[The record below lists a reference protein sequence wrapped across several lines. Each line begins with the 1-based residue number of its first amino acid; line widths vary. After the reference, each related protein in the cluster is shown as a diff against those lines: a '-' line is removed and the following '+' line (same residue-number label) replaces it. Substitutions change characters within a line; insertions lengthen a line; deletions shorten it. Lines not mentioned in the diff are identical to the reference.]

1 MHNRETEILILRLS
15 SLRRWRKGQE
25 VEVLEAH
32 KAAIQAIIKFPSGE
46 LVTDT
51 VRGLAAMPSLGV
63 LSASHDGSIRLWEL
77 SGQVLLEMVGH
88 TAIVYSVDAH
98 ASGLIVSGSEGRF
111 AKIWKGIKLSIEL
124 GVLCSY
130 TFCYQFRLV
139 KTGLMMAYH
148 VLFLMEFNMI
158 MCLMIDIGDGEPVR
172 KLPYN
177 RSGCAYTLVN
187 LQSQLHQQLNLLLSM
202 SPRLDFVI
210 VKNGSYE
217 QFPWGKSSF
226 EKLIVTWRQD
236 FLVEKQLYSMGGMSH
251 VLNVWMY
258 ECCSEV
264 DSAIAERV
272 GNVIPRIFNWKVVG
286 IKVKYEKF
294 MGGIFSKFVYNNIR
308 PTHEKVQS
316 LDLQMIEGFELND
329 DEYGFSPKTV
339 AGRSGLLSDASAS
352 QHTKRR
358 RTVRFDFTIIKEQV
372 YQKTPSSVSTKTVST
387 QKTPSSDLKHVHAE
401 KTTPSSSSKL
411 VCHDNSNET
420 WDEMK
425 LFFQSYVDTKFN
437 FLHDLMVKQHQES
450 NEKIDKQHAE
460 LIQML
465 KHNNQINEK
474 DVEGCCEDITTA
486 RLGALVKF
494 VVNQNSANP
503 NVGTPST
510 VHINKD
516 QMGVEGISADIG
528 PATLKSLVTVVKN
541 LKPDSA
547 NVGTSTM
554 QHIDVIFYYLRKKS
568 KLRNDQDYRF
578 TTTNCFFKN
587 YIVETHSNY
596 YEDDTNTV
604 ITTQQDYA
612 QSVDVVL
619 NEDATTNIIKGYCMS
634 SGLPWH
640 QVDEVYVPIN
650 CNNKFHWVLAAIVL
664 KDRRICVYDS
674 LSSLRNMKSINEI
687 NKLVAMLPTYLYD
700 KLG

>member
-1 MHNRETEILILRLS
+1 MFR
-15 SLRRWRKGQE
+15 Q
-25 VEVLEAH
+25 
-32 KAAIQAIIKFPSGE
+32 IIFGSF
-46 LVTDT
+46 LD
-51 VRGLAAMPSLGV
+51 MP
-63 LSASHDGSIRLWEL
+63 
-77 SGQVLLEMVGH
+77 QCN
-88 TAIVYSVDAH
+88 Y
-98 ASGLIVSGSEGRF
+98 
-111 AKIWKGIKLSIEL
+111 
-124 GVLCSY
+124 
-130 TFCYQFRLV
+130 
-139 KTGLMMAYH
+139 
-148 VLFLMEFNMI
+148 
-158 MCLMIDIGDGEPVR
+158 
-172 KLPYN
+172 
-177 RSGCAYTLVN
+177 
-187 LQSQLHQQLNLLLSM
+187 QSQLSKCLLMFEIHQDNPEEIQVYVQEIILKFSIIEYDIISGLKCSGSIEEHLFSGSSRINGEIFF
-202 SPRLDFVI
+202 RNKKLDFVI

-217 QFPWGKSSF
+217 QFSWGKSSF

-272 GNVIPRIFNWKVVG
+272 ENVIPRIFNWKVVG
-286 IKVKYEKF
+286 IKVKYENF

-308 PTHEKVQS
+308 PTHEEVQS
-316 LDLQMIEGFELND
+316 LDLQMIEEFELND
-329 DEYGFSPKTV
+329 DEYGFSLETV
-339 AGRSGLLSDASAS
+339 AGRSEILKKTGLLSDASAS

-358 RTVRFDFTIIKEQV
+358 RTVRFDFAIIEEQV
-372 YQKTPSSVSTKTVST
+372 YQKTPSSVSTRTVST
-387 QKTPSSDLKHVHAE
+387 QKTPSSDSKRVHAE
-401 KTTPSSSSKL
+401 KTTSSSSSKS
-411 VCHDNSNET
+411 VRHDNSDET

-425 LFFQSYVDTKFN
+425 LFFQSYVDRKFN
-437 FLHDLMVKQHQES
+437 FLHDLTVKQHQES
-450 NEKIDKQHAE
+450 NEKVDKQHAE

-474 DVEGCCEDITTA
+474 DVEGCCEDIATA
-486 RLGALVKF
+486 RLDALVKF

-528 PATLKSLVTVVKN
+528 PATLESLVTVVEN
-541 LKPDSA
+541 LKPNSA
-547 NVGTSTM
+547 NIGTSTM
-554 QHIDVIFYYLRKKS
+554 QLPPDFPDAIVAAHQAAKTPAKRTRTRSKYIDVIFYYLRKKS

-578 TTTNCFFKN
+578 TTTNYFFKN
-587 YIVETHSNY
+587 YIVKTHSNY
-596 YEDDTNTV
+596 YEDDTDTV

-650 CNNKFHWVLAAIVL
+650 CNNKFHWVLTVIVL

-687 NKLVAMLPTYLYD
+687 NKDREVFVVGYAEYLSEGMNVPSDDFEAKYHRMCYTTLFRKYGIQKAQKGYVSEND
-700 KLG
+700 DPPRPRSRNMRILSENEIASIE